1 MGNLIFWN
9 YQELNKDL
17 RDKSI
22 EILEEKKQ
30 EIIKF
35 FNSKGTFEKPIG
47 NDYTQN
53 PDKALPRQVHR
64 ALRSVRRARQPAH
77 LYRALLRAQ
86 ASASRRPK
94 DRRRRRR

>member
-30 EIIKF
+30 EITKF
-35 FNSKGTFEKPIG
+35 FNSKVINF
-47 NDYTQN
+47 
-53 PDKALPRQVHR
+53 
-64 ALRSVRRARQPAH
+64 
-77 LYRALLRAQ
+77 
-86 ASASRRPK
+86 
-94 DRRRRRR
+94 